1 MYIGNRKIRPKSN
14 YWKNIS
20 VVDSIMV
27 QLSSLGRCE
36 LCYIQ
41 TWQLYTETVLHRRL
55 FDEIL
60 TVTRCNINPIITT
73 K

>member
-1 MYIGNRKIRPKSN
+1 MYIGNREIRQESN

-20 VVDSIMV
+20 VVDSMV

-41 TWQLYTETVLHRRL
+41 TWQLYTVTVLHRRL
-55 FDEIL
+55 LDEIL